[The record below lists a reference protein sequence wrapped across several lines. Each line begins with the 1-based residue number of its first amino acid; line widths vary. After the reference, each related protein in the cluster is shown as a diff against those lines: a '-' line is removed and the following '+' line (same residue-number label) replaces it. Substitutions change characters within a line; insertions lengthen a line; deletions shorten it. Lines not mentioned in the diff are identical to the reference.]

1 MHIVICLDDRNGIQF
16 NRRRLSSDRAVSA
29 RILEM
34 ATGNLWMN
42 PNSAKLFPDARLC
55 ADEDYLNQAR
65 AGDTCFAEN
74 LDFLNYMDKAESVT
88 VYRWNRTYPSDTKVP
103 ADVLAGWILTQS
115 TDFPGNS
122 HETVTEERYI
132 L

>member
-1 MHIVICLDDRNGIQF
+1 MHIVICLDDRNGILF

-29 RILEM
+29 RILET
-34 ATGNLWMN
+34 ATGRLWMS
-42 PNSAKLFPDARLC
+42 PNSVKLFLDAQLC
-55 ADEDYLNQAR
+55 VDEDYLNQAG

-74 LDFLNYMDKAESVT
+74 LDFLNYMNEAESVT
-88 VYRWNRTYPSDTKVP
+88 VYRWNRAYPSDTKVP
-103 ADVLAGWILTQS
+103 ADFLDGWTLTQS

-132 L
+132 P